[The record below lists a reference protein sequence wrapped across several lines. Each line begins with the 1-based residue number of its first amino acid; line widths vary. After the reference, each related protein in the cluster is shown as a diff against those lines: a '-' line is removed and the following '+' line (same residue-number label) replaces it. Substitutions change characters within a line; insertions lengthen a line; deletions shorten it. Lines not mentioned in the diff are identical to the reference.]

1 MHPLPYVLTIA
12 AASFIYIA
20 VADLL
25 PLLHRER
32 SSFALQSVLIGLG
45 VMVVPLVGQWV
56 H

>member
-1 MHPLPYVLTIA
+1 LAIA

-25 PLLHRER
+25 PLLHR
-32 SSFALQSVLIGLG
+32 QSGGFIRQSALIGLG
-45 VMVVPLVGQWV
+45 VLVVPFVGHWV